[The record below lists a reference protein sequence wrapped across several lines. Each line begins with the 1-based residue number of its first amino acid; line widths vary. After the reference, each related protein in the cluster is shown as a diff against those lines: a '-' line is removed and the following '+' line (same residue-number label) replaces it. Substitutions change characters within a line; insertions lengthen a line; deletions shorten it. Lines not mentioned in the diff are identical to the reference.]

1 MVKPVLIAITGTQQL
16 AGEKP
21 ESIQLVTEGSYC
33 CEPGFIRF
41 SYVES
46 EMTGMEGV
54 VTSFTV
60 EDEQKLT
67 LRRVGKVNSEMVF
80 VQGQRHESLYDAGM
94 AALLVGVELQE
105 LTVLL
110 NEHAFSISATQST
123 WSAVPAART
132 AITSRSARREMCPLD
147 RAKIAGIIKIQEALY
162 QQSVL
167 TIEQSV
173 LLTARVPSMRS
184 MHL

>member
-110 NEHAFSISATQST
+110 NERGGVLDLEYSVELERSVSATNLCH
-123 WSAVPAART
+123 VEIRPAAT
-132 AITSRSARREMCPLD
+132 AV
-147 RAKIAGIIKIQEALY
+147 IK
-162 QQSVL
+162 
-167 TIEQSV
+167 
-173 LLTARVPSMRS
+173 
-184 MHL
+184 